1 MTENEGTSD
10 SVEFTLDTNSPNK
23 RPEQLCSQLD
33 RMLAR
38 DFPAALEFV
47 EVVHASGD
55 RVVSIVNLG
64 KLDKV
69 AARDVAR
76 RARAIYNEFVT
87 SPWY

>member
-1 MTENEGTSD
+1 MTDNGRTPD
-10 SVEFTLDTNSPNK
+10 SVEFTLDANSPNK

-38 DFPAALEFV
+38 DFPAALEFL

-69 AARDVAR
+69 VAGDVVR
-76 RARAIYNEFVT
+76 RARTIYNEFVT
-87 SPWY
+87 SP